1 MSRSSVACQPGGAK
15 RRVLRPVQ
23 QIDTPAAG
31 ALLDAGPGTIR
42 VCVGFGELSR
52 AKLSLGDHALVP
64 VHLAL
69 DPVLRSIAFSEEQTN
84 DLIAAFDGMLDA
96 AVGEKLH
103 CLPRL
108 SICVLTY

>member
-1 MSRSSVACQPGGAK
+1 
-15 RRVLRPVQ
+15 
-23 QIDTPAAG
+23 
-31 ALLDAGPGTIR
+31 

-103 CLPRL
+103 CLPDA
-108 SICVLTY
+108 VFVF